1 MCNKKVMKSAPTKN
15 TLYSIKMLKK
25 ALSKLQYLN
34 ESEKY
39 DNNEI

>member
-1 MCNKKVMKSAPTKN
+1 MKSAPTKN
-15 TLYSIKMLKK
+15 TLYSIKMLEK
-25 ALSKLQYLN
+25 ALSIFLSKLQYLN